1 MVSYSILG
9 SSPLALLPRGKTCVA
24 RIQCELCQDKFESL
38 IHLQFRD
45 FNEFVCENIYVCV
58 LISNFWYYGVTNGVV
73 WHSSLGMCRYE
84 VL

>member
-24 RIQCELCQDKFESL
+24 RIQFEFCQEKFESL

-45 FNEFVCENIYVCV
+45 FNEFVFVGIYIC
-58 LISNFWYYGVTNGVV
+58 
-73 WHSSLGMCRYE
+73 MC
-84 VL
+84 